1 MKNRFIRFIILN
13 FLCIFLF
20 FSIVNPAQADPTVGE
35 INITPANPAPKSEIT
50 VSTDIS
56 GESVSKVCL
65 VINECN
71 KELGICYKGRNLT
84 MNKISGNTYKKT
96 FSLEYED
103 VTSITYYINLESNGK
118 WIGYEEHTT
127 KLSTDSVS
135 SNESPGFEIIFVLIA
150 IIGFLIYSK
159 KLK

>member
-1 MKNRFIRFIILN
+1 MKNRFIRFIFVN

-20 FSIVNPAQADPTVGE
+20 LSIVNPIQADPTVGE
-35 INITPANPAPKSEIT
+35 IKVTPANPAPKSEVTI
-50 VSTDIS
+50 STDIS

-71 KELGICYKGRNLT
+71 KALGICYKGRNIT
-84 MNKISGNTYKKT
+84 MNKKSGNTYEKT
-96 FSLEYED
+96 FSLEYEE

-118 WIGYEEHTT
+118 WIDYAEHTT
-127 KLSTDSVS
+127 KLSTGSGS
-135 SNESPGFEIIFVLIA
+135 SNESPGFEIILILIA
-150 IIGFLIYSK
+150 IICFLIYSK